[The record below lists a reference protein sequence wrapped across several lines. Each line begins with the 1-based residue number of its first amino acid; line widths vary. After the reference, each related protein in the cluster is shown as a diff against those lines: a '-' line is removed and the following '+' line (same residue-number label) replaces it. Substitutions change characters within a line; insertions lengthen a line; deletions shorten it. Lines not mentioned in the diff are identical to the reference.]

1 MAEESQASKSKL
13 RQATIIV
20 AGLCATLLVLV
31 GAAEWRKSQQRQ
43 QWIQAIEATGAEV
56 TNAGY
61 GPTGPAARL
70 PVIREFFITAQIEI
84 FLPNSDVVRAV
95 IPLLPGGPKVGRF
108 WLHSVHVDEAAVEL
122 ITKEYP
128 EVQTIRYTRSGD

>member
-1 MAEESQASKSKL
+1 M
-13 RQATIIV
+13 IV
-20 AGLCATLLVLV
+20 AGLYAVLLISV

-61 GPTGPAARL
+61 GPTGPVARL
-70 PVIREFFITAQIEI
+70 PVIREFFITTQIEI

-95 IPLLPGGPKVGRF
+95 IPRLPGGPKVGRF
-108 WLHSVHVDEAAVEL
+108 WLHSVHVDESAVEL
-122 ITKEYP
+122 ITKAYP
-128 EVQTIRYTRSGD
+128 EVQTIRYTRAGE